1 MTDKLSIAAS
11 AAAVVVTGMNVTKGL
26 YNIANICDGAGSEVR
41 AYATETASFSTA
53 LSLIRDKMLR
63 PTEITIEE
71 MALVMD
77 LTNICNQILTPLS
90 HIQESLE
97 SVLVRHQDNP
107 EELQQICSRI
117 SWYFEKN
124 SKLLFYRE
132 AMKGQQQ
139 NLDALLAAMTYESA
153 KDL

>member
-1 MTDKLSIAAS
+1 MADKLSIAAS
-11 AAAVVVTGMNVTKGL
+11 AAAVVVGGMNVTKGL
-26 YNIANICDGAGSEVR
+26 YNIANASGTAGTEVR

-63 PTEITIEE
+63 PTEVTIEE

-77 LTNICNQILTPLS
+77 LTDICNQILTPLS
-90 HIQESLE
+90 HIQEFLE
-97 SVLVRHQDNP
+97 SLLVRRQDSP
-107 EELQQICSRI
+107 EKLRQICSRI
-117 SWYFEKN
+117 SWYF
-124 SKLLFYRE
+124 SKKRELLFYRE
-132 AMKGQQQ
+132 AMRGHQQ

>member
-1 MTDKLSIAAS
+1 MADKLSIAAS
-11 AAAVVVTGMNVTKGL
+11 AAVVVVTGMNVTKGL
-26 YNIANICDGAGSEVR
+26 YNIANASGTAGTEVR

-63 PTEITIEE
+63 PSEITIEE

-77 LTNICNQILTPLS
+77 LTDICNQILTPLS
-90 HIQESLE
+90 HIQEFLE
-97 SVLVRHQDNP
+97 SLVRRQDSP
-107 EELQQICSRI
+107 EKLRQLYSRI
-117 SWYFEKN
+117 SWYF
-124 SKLLFYRE
+124 SKKRELLFYRE
-132 AMKGQQQ
+132 AMRGHQQ